1 MKLLYLDF
9 EFNGISEKNL
19 NLVCVSATAIDEG
32 IERYQRDYWLLDY
45 RERVRAKNFFTL
57 MKDKGYIFVSY
68 VVEAEQRSLMS
79 LFEDSG
85 YNFYN
90 PSSLKWIDLY
100 LEYRNLLNHNHKFQY
115 GEQLIEGKVKKTK
128 PPKPKWEQFYGDGEE
143 DESVSHHKPS
153 YSLAA
158 AVFKLLGSKVDTEEK
173 TAVRDIIIRSDTKEI
188 EENQYRIMKYCR
200 SDIEYLRPMMN
211 AFIKENL
218 KICKPDEYKNAMLK
232 RGEYAAR
239 SAMMISCGY
248 PVNRGKIENFK
259 KNIPEILAS
268 AQEACNEFIPAF
280 SKNKKTSAFKANE
293 NTIRTWV
300 TEQKKPHWRM
310 TDKGKVSISKDAF
323 ADWYDSESEGFAGA
337 YCRYLKTKQSLNGF
351 MPNSK
356 KKFEDFV
363 GSDNRVRPFMGIYG
377 AQSSRSQPAS
387 AGFIPLK
394 SHWMRNF
401 IESPKGLAMVGI
413 DYASQEFLL
422 AAIISQDEGMMDA
435 YESGDVYLAF
445 AKAAGLAPKEAT
457 KESHKE
463 TRDKC
468 KTLVL
473 GISYDMGSKGLAARM
488 GCSESEA
495 EGLIQL
501 FYDTYE
507 DYADWKKETLEEYR
521 EFNYLKLSDGWTI
534 WGDNPNHRSVGNF
547 PIQGAGAVVMR
558 EAVRLC
564 QVFGIRVV
572 YTLHDAVYAE
582 IESKDLQKIQVMQRC
597 MLDAFRNVMKPYG
610 RCPDIRLEGE
620 CWSQDFTTENGLL
633 FDNIKQLIEYSDSK
647 GASDL
652 KRYRK
657 FFN

>member
-1 MKLLYLDF
+1 M
-9 EFNGISEKNL
+9 
-19 NLVCVSATAIDEG
+19 A
-32 IERYQRDYWLLDY
+32 
-45 RERVRAKNFFTL
+45 
-57 MKDKGYIFVSY
+57 
-68 VVEAEQRSLMS
+68 
-79 LFEDSG
+79 LFGESG
-85 YNFYN
+85 LNFYN

-115 GEQLIEGKVKKTK
+115 GDQLIDGVVKKTK
-128 PPKPKWEQFYGDGEE
+128 PPKPKWEQLYGDSEE

-158 AVFKLLGSKVDTEEK
+158 ACFKLLNEKIDLEEK
-173 TAVRDIIIRSDTKEI
+173 TLMREIIIRSNTEEI
-188 EENQYRIMKYCR
+188 EAHRERIMKYCR
-200 SDIEYLRPMMN
+200 SDIRYLRPMLN
-211 AFIKENL
+211 RFIKENL
-218 KICKPDEYKNAMLK
+218 RVCKPEEYRAAMLR

-248 PVNRGKIENFK
+248 PVNMQKIENFK
-259 KNIPEILAS
+259 KNIPAILAS

-280 SKNKKTSAFKANE
+280 SKNKKTAAFKANE
-293 NTIRTWV
+293 TEIRKWV
-300 TEQKKPHWRM
+300 TSQNKPHWRQ
-310 TDKGKVSISKDAF
+310 TTGGKVSIAKDAF
-323 ADWYDSESEGFAGA
+323 GDWYDSESEGFAGA

-377 AQSSRSQPAS
+377 AQSSRSQPSS

-401 IESPKGLAMVGI
+401 IESSKGYAMVGI

-422 AAIISQDEGMMDA
+422 AAIISQDQGMMDA
-435 YESGDVYLAF
+435 YESGDVYLSF

-463 TRDKC
+463 IRDKC

-488 GCSESEA
+488 GCGEA
-495 EGLIQL
+495 EAESLIEL

-507 DYADWKKETLEEYR
+507 DYATWKKETLEEYG
-521 EFNYLKLSDGWTI
+521 EFNHLKLSDGWTM

-564 QVFGIRVV
+564 QVFGLNVV
-572 YTLHDAVYAE
+572 FTLHDAVYAE
-582 IESKDLQKIQVMQRC
+582 IKSSDLQKIQIMQRC
-597 MLDAFRNVMKPYG
+597 MLDAFRNVMRPYG

-620 CWSQDFTTENGLL
+620 CWSPDFTEASCLTI
-633 FDNIKQLIEYSDSK
+633 DNVKQLTEYSDSK
-647 GASDL
+647 GAADL
-652 KRYRK
+652 LRYRK